1 MSILSGLNKTS
12 TTSAAAA
19 RADRPAAKYWL
30 NVGYDING
38 RFINLPTGIAI
49 DTAEPVKVS
58 GTDEEWLQTQTARN
72 DLLKALQEAGDALEP
87 GAEIELNLTVKLRRV
102 NEKTEI
108 KSEDNPFSVDFAG
121 LVANAP
127 AAAA

>member
-1 MSILSGLNKTS
+1 MSILSGLTTPKS
-12 TTSAAAA
+12 TVSSTA

-72 DLLKALQEAGDALEP
+72 DLLKALQEAGDNLEP

-108 KSEDNPFSVDFAG
+108 KSEDNPFSVNFAG
-121 LVANAP
+121 LIAKAP
-127 AAAA
+127 AAA